1 MASEDVL
8 VLQHLSATK
17 MITSIL
23 QMNIDYFTILCNYL
37 LMIGVLARSP
47 LGNPPGIHR
56 KTCGWKPHNWAF
68 SNVARFDHQMINS
81 HQYSHEVS
89 HAWRVSSALR
99 NSDTL
104 PSPIPK
110 ESQEV
115 EVVVIGSGIGG
126 LCCAALLARAWYSVI
141 VCESHYLAGGAAHAF
156 EVDGYTFDAG
166 PSFHAGLSGPPG
178 HATNPLK
185 QVLDAIDER
194 VECSTYDRWITY
206 TPEGDFPCVCDREDY
221 INMIHRF
228 GGERAKAQ
236 WLALEEKMK
245 PLQKGAS
252 LFPAAAIRSDIG
264 IILTAM
270 QFGPALLSTG
280 LYANQL
286 TGPFGAIVDQV
297 VDDPWLKN
305 FLDLECFVLS
315 GMKAKDT
322 IAAEMAFMFM
332 ERNGGESTIDYPMGG
347 SGAIVDALTRGIEKH
362 KGRILLS
369 THVDKVLIENGRAV
383 GVTIKSKTEKKLKT
397 IRAKKAVVS
406 NASVW
411 DTAALLRSSGFDN
424 NRILEEKSSTP
435 TTGSFM
441 HLHLGI
447 DATDLPKDLEC
458 HHLIVNQW
466 DDIEAPQNVCII
478 SIPSVFDSS
487 LAPEGKAVVHAY
499 TAGNEPWSVWE
510 HVQPGSPEYKK
521 LKTERTQVLWNAL
534 ERVIPDIRQR
544 AEVVLEGSHH
554 THARFLRRHQ
564 GTYGPAI
571 SARRSSFPGPTSW
584 PITSLY
590 SCGYSCMPGIGVPA
604 AAASGMIVANTLT
617 PIKDHINLIKSL
629 DLIP

>member
-1 MASEDVL
+1 MASASFLDG
-8 VLQHLSATK
+8 HT
-17 MITSIL
+17 
-23 QMNIDYFTILCNYL
+23 
-37 LMIGVLARSP
+37 
-47 LGNPPGIHR
+47 LGRIS
-56 KTCGWKPHNWAF
+56 KSCGWKP
-68 SNVARFDHQMINS
+68 VLLPTARTSLARENARSDISTVYKNCQ
-81 HQYSHEVS
+81 
-89 HAWRVSSALR
+89 SSAYQRICCTPLGAEGE
-99 NSDTL
+99 
-104 PSPIPK
+104 PSPRLQ
-110 ESQEV
+110 QEE
-115 EVVVIGSGIGG
+115 EVDVVIIGSGIGG
-126 LCCAALLARAWYSVI
+126 LCCAALLARAGYSVI
-141 VCESHYLAGGAAHAF
+141 VCESHYHAGGAAHAF

-178 HATNPLK
+178 RATNPLK

-194 VECSTYDRWITY
+194 IECVTYDKWITY
-206 TPEGDFPCVCDREDY
+206 TPEGVFPCVCDREEY
-221 INMIHRF
+221 VAMIQRF
-228 GGERAKAQ
+228 GGDRALAQ
-236 WLALEEKMK
+236 WLELEEKMK

-264 IILTAM
+264 IILTAL

-286 TGPFGAIVDQV
+286 TGPFGALVEQV

-315 GMKAKDT
+315 GMRAKDT

-347 SGAIVDALTRGIEKH
+347 SGAIVDALIRGIEKH
-362 KGRILLS
+362 NGKVFLS
-369 THVDKVLIENGRAV
+369 TDVNEIMIERGKAT
-383 GVTIKSKTEKKLKT
+383 GVRVKSRKYKKLTT

-411 DTAALLRSSGFDN
+411 DTAKLLRASGYDN
-424 NRILEEKSSTP
+424 QMILEEKLSTP

-447 DATDLPKDLEC
+447 DGTNLPKDLEC

-478 SIPSVFDSS
+478 SIPSVFDPS

-499 TAGNEPWSVWE
+499 TAGNEPWSLWE
-510 HVQPGSPEYKK
+510 NVVEGSPEYRK

-544 AEVVLEGSHH
+544 TECILEGSPR
-554 THARFLRRHQ
+554 THARFLRRHH

-571 SARRSSFPGPTSW
+571 SAQRASFPGPTSW
-584 PITSLY
+584 PIASLY
-590 SCGYSCMPGIGVPA
+590 SCGDSCMPGIGVPA

-617 PIKDHINLIKSL
+617 PVKDHISLIKSL
-629 DLIP
+629 DLLP

>member
-1 MASEDVL
+1 MTGLL
-8 VLQHLSATK
+8 V
-17 MITSIL
+17 
-23 QMNIDYFTILCNYL
+23 
-37 LMIGVLARSP
+37 RSS
-47 LGNPPGIHR
+47 LHKHPGSNTE
-56 KTCGWKPHNWAF
+56 TCGWKSHMCPYTRIRPIIGASCHKHSTRSQCRISATTNEPIDVV
-68 SNVARFDHQMINS
+68 NNNS
-81 HQYSHEVS
+81 EEVS
-89 HAWRVSSALR
+89 T
-99 NSDTL
+99 D
-104 PSPIPK
+104 I
-110 ESQEV
+110 
-115 EVVVIGSGIGG
+115 VVIGSGIGG
-126 LCCAALLARAWYSVI
+126 LCCAALLARAGYSVV
-141 VCESHYLAGGAAHAF
+141 VCESHYHPGGAAHAF
-156 EVDGYTFDAG
+156 EVDGYMFDAG

-178 HATNPLK
+178 QATNPLK

-194 VECSTYDRWITY
+194 VECTTYDRWITY
-206 TPEGDFPCVCDREDY
+206 TPEGDFPCVCDREEY
-221 INMIHRF
+221 IGMIRRI
-228 GGERAKAQ
+228 GGETAYSQ

-270 QFGPALLSTG
+270 QFGPGLLSTG

-286 TGPFGAIVDQV
+286 TGPFGDIVNQV
-297 VDDPWLKN
+297 VTDPWLKN

-347 SGAIVDALTRGIEKH
+347 GGAIVDALTRGIEKYN
-362 KGRILLS
+362 GTILLS
-369 THVDKVLIENGRAV
+369 THVDKVMIENGRAT
-383 GVTIKSKTEKKLKT
+383 GVHVNSKTSKHLTTIKA
-397 IRAKKAVVS
+397 RKAVVS

-411 DTAALLRSSGFDN
+411 DTAKLLQASGFDN
-424 NRILEEKSSTP
+424 TRILEEKSSTP

-447 DATDLPKDLEC
+447 DATDLPRDLDC
-458 HHLIVNQW
+458 HHLIVNHW

-487 LAPEGKAVVHAY
+487 LAPPGKAVVHAY
-499 TAGNEPWSVWE
+499 TAGNEPWSVWKN
-510 HVQPGSPEYKK
+510 VRPGSPEYKA
-521 LKTERTQVLWNAL
+521 LKKERTQVLWKAL

-544 AEVVLEGSHH
+544 AEVVLEGSPH

-571 SARRSSFPGPTSW
+571 SARKSSFPGPTSW

-590 SCGYSCMPGIGVPA
+590 TCGDSCMPGIGVPA

-617 PIKDHINLIKSL
+617 PIRDHLNLIASL
-629 DLIP
+629 QLIPK

>member
-1 MASEDVL
+1 MTGL
-8 VLQHLSATK
+8 
-17 MITSIL
+17 
-23 QMNIDYFTILCNYL
+23 
-37 LMIGVLARSP
+37 LARSS
-47 LGNPPGIHR
+47 LHKHPGSNIG
-56 KTCGWKPHNWAF
+56 TCGWKSHMCSYTPIRPVIGAVCHTNSIRSQYRISATMNEPIDVV
-68 SNVARFDHQMINS
+68 SNNCE
-81 HQYSHEVS
+81 EVS
-89 HAWRVSSALR
+89 T
-99 NSDTL
+99 D
-104 PSPIPK
+104 I
-110 ESQEV
+110 
-115 EVVVIGSGIGG
+115 VVIGSGIGG
-126 LCCAALLARAWYSVI
+126 LCCAALLARAGYSVI
-141 VCESHYLAGGAAHAF
+141 VCESHYHPGGAAHAF
-156 EVDGYTFDAG
+156 EVDGYMFDAG

-178 HATNPLK
+178 QATNPLK
-185 QVLDAIDER
+185 QVLDAIGER
-194 VECSTYDRWITY
+194 VECTTYDRWITY
-206 TPEGDFPCVCDREDY
+206 TPEGDFPCVCDREEY
-221 INMIHRF
+221 IGMIRRI
-228 GGERAKAQ
+228 GGENAYSQ

-270 QFGPALLSTG
+270 QFGPGLLSTG

-286 TGPFGAIVDQV
+286 TGPFGDIVNQV
-297 VDDPWLKN
+297 VTDPWLKN

-347 SGAIVDALTRGIEKH
+347 GGAIVDALTRGIEKYN
-362 KGRILLS
+362 GTIFLS
-369 THVDKVLIENGRAV
+369 THVNKVLIENGRAT
-383 GVTIKSKTEKKLKT
+383 GVQVKSKTRKHLTT
-397 IRAKKAVVS
+397 IKAKKAVVS

-411 DTAALLRSSGFDN
+411 DTAKLLQASGFDN
-424 NRILEEKSSTP
+424 HRILEEKSSTP

-447 DATDLPKDLEC
+447 DATDLPQDLDC
-458 HHLIVNQW
+458 HHLIVNHW

-487 LAPEGKAVVHAY
+487 LAPPGKAVVHAY
-499 TAGNEPWSVWE
+499 TAGNEPWSVWKN
-510 HVQPGSPEYKK
+510 VQPGSPEYKA
-521 LKTERTQVLWNAL
+521 LKKERTQVLWKAL

-544 AEVVLEGSHH
+544 AEVVLEGSPH

-571 SARRSSFPGPTSW
+571 SARKSSFPGPTSW

-590 SCGYSCMPGIGVPA
+590 ACGDSCMPGIGVPA

-617 PIKDHINLIKSL
+617 PIRDHLNLIASL
-629 DLIP
+629 QLIPK